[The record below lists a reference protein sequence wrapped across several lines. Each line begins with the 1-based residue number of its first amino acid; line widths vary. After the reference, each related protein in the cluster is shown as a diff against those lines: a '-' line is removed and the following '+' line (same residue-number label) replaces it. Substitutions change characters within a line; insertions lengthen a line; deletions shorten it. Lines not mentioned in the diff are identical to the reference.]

1 MPLPWLSYIYWLY
14 TLRYQLKHTNQQ
26 SSTFRSELQPHCS
39 SNDAEILEPNI
50 NTQERLPP
58 PPPKRLNNNTPM
70 YHSKETYN
78 KSLEMF
84 IKKKI
89 KGIVWSKE
97 C

>member
-84 IKKKI
+84 IKKK
-89 KGIVWSKE
+89 
-97 C
+97 